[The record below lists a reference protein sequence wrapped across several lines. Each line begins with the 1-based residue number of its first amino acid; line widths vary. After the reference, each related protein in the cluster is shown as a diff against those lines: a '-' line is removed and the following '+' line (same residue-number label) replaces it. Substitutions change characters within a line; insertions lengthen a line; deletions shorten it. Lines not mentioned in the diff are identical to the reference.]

1 MEEYNS
7 FFQNPMTLDESTI
20 RKKLKEYTELG
31 ILVKEKRGR
40 TVVYSRAGTPDLI
53 PWRDAIAYFSEVESC
68 GVIGSF
74 LLDILP
80 GEDVFTYKHHYI
92 TQTMDSEICLKLL
105 AAIHEQRFAEVEN
118 RTRRSEAFQKG
129 RLTPLK
135 IYISTQNGRQY
146 LMAWCEKEGR
156 MKTYR
161 LDYIRSV
168 KVLETDEEFDRKRR
182 KLDRMSKHLWG
193 ISFYGK
199 LGQKLTHVEFTV
211 EFAPGQ
217 QYIYERLVRERRCG
231 HVERLSETEARFTA
245 EVYDAGEML
254 PWIRTFICRI
264 KSIHISNP
272 EIEERFL
279 GDLKEMYKLYGVEDT
294 EAVGTI

>member
-1 MEEYNS
+1 
-7 FFQNPMTLDESTI
+7 
-20 RKKLKEYTELG
+20 
-31 ILVKEKRGR
+31 
-40 TVVYSRAGTPDLI
+40 
-53 PWRDAIAYFSEVESC
+53 
-68 GVIGSF
+68 
-74 LLDILP
+74 
-80 GEDVFTYKHHYI
+80 
-92 TQTMDSEICLKLL
+92 
-105 AAIHEQRFAEVEN
+105 
-118 RTRRSEAFQKG
+118 
-129 RLTPLK
+129 
-135 IYISTQNGRQY
+135 
-146 LMAWCEKEGR
+146 
-156 MKTYR
+156 
-161 LDYIRSV
+161 
-168 KVLETDEEFDRKRR
+168 VLETDEEFDRKRR
-182 KLDRMSKHLWG
+182 KLERMSKHLWG

-264 KSIHISNP
+264 KSIHISNS